1 MQYGPHYV
9 IIMCGHLTSDS
20 TASTFNRSSQYHQ
33 QHRHLASYL
42 QWKLS
47 AWWWCEYAILSAA
60 MELEDLNEE
69 IMASKKFLKW
79 NIWRC
84 IPPPP
89 HLPIARGGALRIPCG
104 CSFPGAAGVMPAPRP
119 GTECVYNPPPPSTLN

>member
-9 IIMCGHLTSDS
+9 IIMCAHLTSDS
-20 TASTFNRSSQYHQ
+20 TASTFNRSSQRHQ

-47 AWWWCEYAILSAA
+47 AWWWCEYAILSVA

-69 IMASKKFLKW
+69 IMASKK
-79 NIWRC
+79 
-84 IPPPP
+84 
-89 HLPIARGGALRIPCG
+89 ARTSPESSLTSVAHVLMDSAELLLR
-104 CSFPGAAGVMPAPRP
+104 SLS
-119 GTECVYNPPPPSTLN
+119 STASIV